1 MRVIGKNAVGN
12 KFWSQ
17 TASHSVGPKS
27 TSWRALVDCRGKT
40 AKSPFCAA
48 RIHPGALT
56 LVRIL
61 VEARHKLLLVDDD
74 EGLRETLADFFE
86 MEGYLIDQAE
96 DIAKARER
104 IALQTPD
111 LILLD
116 VNMPGGTGLT
126 LAAEIRASMTTP
138 IIILSGKGDMVDRV
152 VGLEV
157 GADDYLAKPFELR
170 ELLARVRAVLRRS
183 KTAAPEPNNPV
194 AEKAAHVAG
203 LVLFPGRR
211 KVESSSGAP
220 IDLTGAEYRLFF
232 ALVERPNRVLS
243 RETIADL
250 TRGADWDAFDRSIDT
265 LVSRL
270 RRKLSPHSNARDLI
284 QTVRGEGYV
293 LASNVRWVE

>member
-1 MRVIGKNAVGN
+1 MPRPGPLWLTVAV
-12 KFWSQ
+12 S
-17 TASHSVGPKS
+17 
-27 TSWRALVDCRGKT
+27 RR
-40 AKSPFCAA
+40 KSPGATG
-48 RIHPGALT
+48 IHPRALT

-74 EGLRETLADFFE
+74 AGLRETLADFFE
-86 MEGYLIDQAE
+86 MEGYVIDQAE
-96 DIAKARER
+96 DIAQARER
-104 IALQTPD
+104 IAIQAPD

-183 KTAAPEPNNPV
+183 KTAAPEPSNHA

-203 LVLFPGRR
+203 LVVFPGRR
-211 KVESSSGAP
+211 KVESSNGAP
-220 IDLTGAEYRLFF
+220 VDLTGAEYRLFF

-250 TRGADWDAFDRSIDT
+250 TRGDDWDAFDRSIDT